1 MASLI
6 LLNQP
11 QAQGKSCPLTAVAS
25 GGLSTI
31 PPWPGH
37 SVAPQVSQVRW
48 DSWQQEQAGA
58 QSAQEVAP
66 VSALRTRW
74 RSGPFSLPTV
84 SVVSSE
90 TYVLEEPPGTG
101 PGFLRMSSHHGKP
114 YVLGSQGLGGLG
126 RVVAMSKAKG

>member
-1 MASLI
+1 MDNHNSHHDPNTSEEEVASLI

-37 SVAPQVSQVRW
+37 SVALQVSQVRW
-48 DSWQQEQAGA
+48 DAWQQEQAGA

-66 VSALRTRW
+66 VSALNCTW
-74 RSGPFSLPTV
+74 IPNCLSH
-84 SVVSSE
+84 
-90 TYVLEEPPGTG
+90 LESP
-101 PGFLRMSSHHGKP
+101 
-114 YVLGSQGLGGLG
+114 VI
-126 RVVAMSKAKG
+126 

>member
-11 QAQGKSCPLTAVAS
+11 QAQGKSCSLTAVAS
-25 GGLSTI
+25 GGLSTT

-37 SVAPQVSQVRW
+37 SVAPQVCQVRW
-48 DSWQQEQAGA
+48 DAWQQESAGA
-58 QSAQEVAP
+58 QSAQVAP

-74 RSGPFSLPTV
+74 HSGPFSLPTV

-101 PGFLRMSSHHGKP
+101 LGFLRMSSHRGEP
-114 YVLGSQGLGGLG
+114 YVLGSQGLRGLG
-126 RVVAMSKAKG
+126 GVVAMSKAKG